1 MAGTEKQR
9 EEINRK
15 LVSMQMEL
23 IGLTYEDAVN
33 TPEFWRIYSL
43 TTEQTVAW
51 RKDAL
56 KLIQKT
62 FKCNRRKAELTMAM
76 FELNLGLR
84 EFNPLTITQTT
95 MANSSEERK
104 KLEELQKA
112 KMQEEQDAREQT
124 TYVRTTI
131 PPDAYILK
139 NQQPTFWQKVKKFFV
154 GYY

>member
-43 TTEQTVAW
+43 TTAQTLEW
-51 RKDAL
+51 RKLAL
-56 KLIQKT
+56 PLIKKT
-62 FKCNRRKAELTMAM
+62 FKCNKRRAELTMGM

-84 EFNPLTITQTT
+84 EYNPPIV
-95 MANSSEERK
+95 EDEYFYDV
-104 KLEELQKA
+104 
-112 KMQEEQDAREQT
+112 DARET
-124 TYVRTTI
+124 AHIRTTI
-131 PPDAYILK
+131 PPTAYILK
-139 NQQPTFWQKVKKFFV
+139 DQQLTFWQKVKKFFI
-154 GYY
+154 GF

>member
-15 LVSMQMEL
+15 LVSMQMEI
-23 IGLTYEDAVN
+23 IGLTYEDAMS
-33 TPEFWRIYSL
+33 TPEFWRVYTL
-43 TTEQTVAW
+43 TTAQGLAW

-62 FKCNRRKAELTMAM
+62 FKCNKRRAEVTLAM

-84 EFNPLTITQTT
+84 ICDEPETAHI
-95 MANSSEERK
+95 
-104 KLEELQKA
+104 
-112 KMQEEQDAREQT
+112 
-124 TYVRTTI
+124 RTTI
-131 PPDAYILK
+131 PPEAYILK
-139 NQQPTFWQKVKKFFV
+139 HQEPTFWQRVKKFFV